1 MVTTTWGNVCADDV
15 FGGDLFC
22 FVFSC
27 VSGEGWGAGGGGGG
41 WYAGFRKYLFQINT
55 ICMTQNYMSVLRER
69 ERERERERDWILCRS
84 FVVNT
89 KHFTVTFES

>member
-27 VSGEGWGAGGGGGG
+27 VSGEGWGAGGGGGVG
-41 WYAGFRKYLFQINT
+41 MQGLGSTCFKSIQFA
-55 ICMTQNYMSVLRER
+55 
-69 ERERERERDWILCRS
+69 
-84 FVVNT
+84 
-89 KHFTVTFES
+89 